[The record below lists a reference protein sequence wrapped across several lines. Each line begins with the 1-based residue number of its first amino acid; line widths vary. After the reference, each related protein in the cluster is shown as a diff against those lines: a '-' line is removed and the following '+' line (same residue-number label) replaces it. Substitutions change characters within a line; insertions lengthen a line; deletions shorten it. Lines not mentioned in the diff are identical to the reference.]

1 MTATNWTQIENIAF
15 VAIATGFFAIAAI
28 ISRRFKTA
36 LIQGAPYRA
45 RELMTAPERQLFF
58 RLKEALPPQCDVH
71 AQVALNRIID
81 VSTKVEF
88 WRHFNRISQYSIDY
102 LVTARTEAGHV
113 VIVAAIEL
121 DDSSHRLAKRQKSD
135 ATKNSALN
143 AAGIK
148 LIRWTVKGMP
158 DIAEIRQTFLE

>member
-1 MTATNWTQIENIAF
+1 MNAVSWMQIGNPIFIAITIILI
-15 VAIATGFFAIAAI
+15 AIALMSIRRKTGA
-28 ISRRFKTA
+28 R
-36 LIQGAPYRA
+36 QNAPYQA

-58 RLKEALPPQCDVH
+58 RLKEALPEQCDIH

-81 VSTKVEF
+81 VSTKIDF
-88 WRHFNRISQYSIDY
+88 WRYFNRISQYSIDY
-102 LVTARTEAGHV
+102 LITARTEAGLIV
-113 VIVAAIEL
+113 TVAAIEL
-121 DDSSHRLAKRQKSD
+121 DDSSHQFAKRKKSD

-158 DIAEIRQTFLE
+158 DVAEIRRTFLE